1 MQRGAQAGEVP
12 SEAGE
17 LQPTVPESEMSI
29 ARTNRLLDEMYS
41 KPGVYVLV
49 GASGLFFVEVD
60 SSHVCH
66 QLRYGDYKKD
76 GVLDRSGWFPETLKL
91 IHGPL
96 PFKEDR

>member
-1 MQRGAQAGEVP
+1 MQKGTQAGEVP
-12 SEAGE
+12 GEAGE
-17 LQPTVPESEMSI
+17 LHPTLQERAMSLAQI
-29 ARTNRLLDEMYS
+29 CRQIDEMYS

-49 GASGLFFVEVD
+49 GASGLMFVEVD